1 MKRNTSTTLR
11 SSSITFT
18 ALFILAAAGAAPV
31 LAQHQLQCAAGDE
44 CSITCYQ
51 PGLDRAPEIFHRE
64 GLDTLQIDVS
74 ARVVKIETRDDPDQ
88 MNELDKR
95 SYDYFIL
102 SPDAS
107 CEIENMRGMRD
118 FP

>member
-1 MKRNTSTTLR
+1 MRRATLL
-11 SSSITFT
+11 IM
-18 ALFILAAAGAAPV
+18 LAAMTSPA
-31 LAQHQLQCAAGDE
+31 LAQHQLQCEPGDT

-51 PGLDRAPEIFHRE
+51 PGLDNAPDIFHRE
-64 GLDTLQIDVS
+64 NLDTLQIDVS
-74 ARVVKIETRDDPDQ
+74 ARVVKIETRDNPSE
-88 MNELDKR
+88 MNALGKR

-118 FP
+118 H